1 MNKQEYKLYE
11 ESIERFNKAEKLKM
25 LSMKKDKNG
34 ECEEGFSWYWCD
46 MCSRNLGGNRTVHL
60 GLTKN
65 DDIIE
70 YSLCDDCL
78 YYNEYGQLDDMT
90 MEMTFIDTHGYGRGK
105 KMITTNN
112 IPRELLCF
120 AELTPEQQLQVDSDS
135 VVDGQEYFVYR
146 GLTYC
151 MDEFL
156 RLDDDSIWDGGLQE
170 TNVSGIVI
178 RYTKNDRNYPLGDWV
193 IVGRSYM

>member
-70 YSLCDDCL
+70 YELCDDCL
-78 YYNEYGQLDDMT
+78 YYNEYGQLNDMT
-90 MEMTFIDTHGYGRGK
+90 MMDMEEEK
-105 KMITTNN
+105 K
-112 IPRELLCF
+112 
-120 AELTPEQQLQVDSDS
+120 
-135 VVDGQEYFVYR
+135 
-146 GLTYC
+146 
-151 MDEFL
+151 
-156 RLDDDSIWDGGLQE
+156 
-170 TNVSGIVI
+170 
-178 RYTKNDRNYPLGDWV
+178 
-193 IVGRSYM
+193 